1 MFHLV
6 LKDFYI
12 NRKYFLLV
20 ILIAGLISGTMFY
33 ESKISGIV
41 FPLVII
47 CYGMLTRSCY
57 YDDKDR
63 GDVFLRMM
71 PIKPSTIVYS
81 KYIFGLLVIVVGVL
95 PYMAIAF
102 LGKPFGLELNIE
114 YGAIA
119 TSIFVIS
126 FAHSIYLPVFFKYG
140 YMKARTFQTVF
151 YIGIMILSLSL
162 KSLIDTTKSV
172 VPISQR
178 QWLIKPLSNMIKA
191 FSQNSIMSSLVCILI
206 SIIMLSISAIISV
219 RLYKTA
225 NE

>member
-6 LKDFYI
+6 AKDFYI

-33 ESKISGIV
+33 ESKISGVV

-63 GDVFLRMM
+63 GDIFLRMM
-71 PIKPSTIVYS
+71 PIKPATIVSS
-81 KYIFGLLVIVVGVL
+81 KYVFGLLVIVMGFF

-102 LGKPFGLELNIE
+102 LGKPLGLELNIE
-114 YGAIA
+114 YGAMAI
-119 TSIFVIS
+119 SVFIIS

-151 YIGIMILSLSL
+151 YIGIMIVSLSL
-162 KSLIDTTKSV
+162 KSLIETIKLS
-172 VPISQR
+172 VPISQG
-178 QWLIKPLSNMIKA
+178 QWLIKPLSNMINV
-191 FSQNSIMSSLVCILI
+191 FSKNSVMLSLMCILI
-206 SIIMLSISAIISV
+206 SFIMLAVSAIISV
-219 RLYKTA
+219 RLYQTA
-225 NE
+225 R